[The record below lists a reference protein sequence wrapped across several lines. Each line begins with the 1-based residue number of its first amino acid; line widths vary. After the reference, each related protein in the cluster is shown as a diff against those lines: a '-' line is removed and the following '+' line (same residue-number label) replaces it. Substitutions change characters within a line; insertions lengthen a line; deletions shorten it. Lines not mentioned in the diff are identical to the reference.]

1 MKDVVPGI
9 EVSHVAQAFLT
20 ALVVNAD
27 SEEVRRSQ
35 VLTQPKIRTAQ
46 HGELFERIADIDL
59 TIAKAIRP
67 EILVVADDRRTIVR
81 EDHPQSDT
89 PDQL

>member
-1 MKDVVPGI
+1 MKDVVPRI
-9 EVSHVAQAFLT
+9 EVSHVAQAFLA

-35 VLTQPKIRTAQ
+35 VLPQPKIRAAQ

-67 EILVVADDRRTIVR
+67 EILVVADDCWTIVR
-81 EDHPQSDT
+81 EDHPQSDA
-89 PDQL
+89 PDEL

>member
-1 MKDVVPGI
+1 MPGI

-35 VLTQPKIRTAQ
+35 VLPQPEIRTAQ

-67 EILVVADDRRTIVR
+67 EILVVADDRWTIVR
-81 EDHPQSDT
+81 EDHPQSDAR
-89 PDQL
+89 DEL